1 MKTWH
6 GANGTH
12 GAYVPHV
19 ALGAHGAGDA
29 FCAHGAHGVHIN
41 ALQFTSSELQG
52 EALTGTP

>member
-41 ALQFTSSELQG
+41 ALKFT
-52 EALTGTP
+52 